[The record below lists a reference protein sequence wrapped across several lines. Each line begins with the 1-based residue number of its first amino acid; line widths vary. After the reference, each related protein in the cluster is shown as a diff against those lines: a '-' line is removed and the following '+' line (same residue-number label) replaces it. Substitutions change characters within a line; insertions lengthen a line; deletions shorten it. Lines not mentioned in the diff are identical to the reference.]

1 MEKRGTLSTSSLQ
14 VSLKLSTNSL
24 LESAKSSKT
33 SCVNFSL
40 NKISTENNLLKR
52 QLSENAES
60 PKNFSKYHK
69 IEAKNDVLS
78 SNLGTELLKSR
89 SFVSSGLGS
98 SVRTEFSITS
108 KLSSASILSNEKF
121 QQKSATSSLNL
132 NNQATLELKNF
143 QEGKTKSDT
152 SRETVNFP
160 TYENLLTK
168 DENLPL
174 QSGKRQFSG
183 PMRNRDKTKNDLKKV
198 KIGLISL

>member
-24 LESAKSSKT
+24 LESSKASKS

-60 PKNFSKYHK
+60 PKNLSKYHK

-78 SNLGTELLKSR
+78 SNIGTEPLKSR
-89 SFVSSGLGS
+89 SFISYGLGS
-98 SVRTEFSITS
+98 SVKTEFSITS

-132 NNQATLELKNF
+132 NNKATLELKNF

-183 PMRNRDKTKNDLKKV
+183 PMRNRDKTENDLKKV
-198 KIGLISL
+198 RIGLISL